1 MSGRLPP
8 DSGAEG
14 AGGRVS
20 TGIRALVVDDEKL
33 ARDRLRG
40 FLTRVGGVEL
50 VGEAQDGVEAV
61 RLIEEQRP
69 DLVFLDVQMPG
80 MDGFEVLRALRGPA
94 PQIVFATAFDE
105 YAIRAFEVQAL
116 DYLLKPFARARVEEA
131 VGRVRARLSQGSPGL
146 DVESVLRRLEQSR
159 KTFATR
165 ISAYSGKRILLLPV
179 EDVRWFGV
187 EHRLVYAHTGERAH
201 MTNYTLRELEERL
214 DPESFFRV
222 HKASLVNLQHVRE
235 IVPWFGGRYKL
246 VMRDHAGNEVAVS
259 RTQARALRARLRW

>member
-1 MSGRLPP
+1 
-8 DSGAEG
+8 
-14 AGGRVS
+14 
-20 TGIRALVVDDEKL
+20 
-33 ARDRLRG
+33 
-40 FLTRVGGVEL
+40 
-50 VGEAQDGVEAV
+50 
-61 RLIEEQRP
+61 
-69 DLVFLDVQMPG
+69 
-80 MDGFEVLRALRGPA
+80 VLRALRGPA

-131 VGRVRARLSQGSPGL
+131 VGRVRARLSQGGPGL

-222 HKASLVNLQHVRE
+222 HKASLVNLRHVRE

-246 VMRDHAGNEVAVS
+246 VMRDHAGSEVAVS
-259 RTQARALRARLRW
+259 RTQARALRVRLRW